1 MLFQILFSLTVVSFS
16 LLSFSYFTKLI
27 EFKKFYLFS
36 SVAFFFITIFYFLFS
51 KNAQQIF
58 PAFKF
63 TLILM
68 FSFAIPIL
76 FLMKKIIEFRIKNFV
91 DNNKQ
96 NQGLL
101 DLYIVFKKLESYSFV
116 FFLVMVVIYQLLL
129 IWIPEILD
137 GIQQ

>member
-1 MLFQILFSLTVVSFS
+1 
-16 LLSFSYFTKLI
+16 
-27 EFKKFYLFS
+27 
-36 SVAFFFITIFYFLFS
+36 
-51 KNAQQIF
+51 
-58 PAFKF
+58 
-63 TLILM
+63 M

-101 DLYIVFKKLESYSFV
+101 DLHTVFKKLESYSFV
-116 FFLVMVVIYQLLL
+116 IFLIMVFIYQLLL

-137 GIQQ
+137 GIEQ

>member
-1 MLFQILFSLTVVSFS
+1 
-16 LLSFSYFTKLI
+16 
-27 EFKKFYLFS
+27 
-36 SVAFFFITIFYFLFS
+36 
-51 KNAQQIF
+51 
-58 PAFKF
+58 
-63 TLILM
+63 M